1 MTWEMT
7 AHVMIAMPHIT
18 TAFAGNQGKAAESS
32 RRHASLPWE
41 AGTNAADTRI
51 WGAPMMAVMMI
62 VRRGGDGIRAARI
75 ATNMTVPI
83 SSIIVT

>member
-1 MTWEMT
+1 MT

-32 RRHASLPWE
+32 PRHASRPC
-41 AGTNAADTRI
+41 ADGTNAADTRI
-51 WGAPMMAVMMI
+51 CGAPMMAVMTI
-62 VRRGGDGIRAARI
+62 VRRGRDGISAARI